1 MDAELSPTS
10 RRTRA
15 RIIDAVVDSVAA
27 NGISG
32 TTLATVARGAGVSQG
47 VLVFH
52 FKTKDGLLAET
63 LRRLSEEYRAA
74 WEPAL
79 AHQDPLDRVLGLVAA
94 DFGPAVCTRKK
105 LALWFA
111 FWGEAGA
118 QPLFSAICE
127 AAEEARYGAMVAA
140 CAALAARYGT
150 PDPALLADAI
160 DATTDGLW
168 LQMHIYGKHLGRT
181 AAREVA
187 LGHLRLLLPALA
199 HRI

>member
-1 MDAELSPTS
+1 MTPKVSPTS
-10 RRTRA
+10 QRTRA

-27 NGISG
+27 HGISG
-32 TTLATVARGAGVSQG
+32 TTLATVAKGAGVSQG

-52 FKTKDGLLAET
+52 FATKEGLLTET

-79 AHQDPLDRVLGLVAA
+79 GHEDPLDRVLGLVRA
-94 DFGPAVCTRKK
+94 DFSPGVSARRK

-118 QPLFSAICE
+118 QPLFSAIC
-127 AAEEARYGAMVAA
+127 AQSEETRYAAMVAA
-140 CAALAARYGT
+140 CEALRARYGT
-150 PDPALLADAI
+150 PDPVLLANAI

-168 LQMHIYGKHLGRT
+168 LQMHIYGQEINRT
-181 AAREVA
+181 AAREMA